1 METQKEGYAIVGLD
15 EFIEAKALPPQI
27 SAQKAELTALLSAL
41 VRTLQLG
48 KEKKLNI
55 FTDSKCGFHMLHA
68 HAAIWKESS
77 VQFSS
82 VAQSCPT
89 LCDPTNRSTPGLP
102 VHHHLPEFTQ
112 THVHRVHDAIQPSHP
127 RSSPSPPSPNPSQ
140 HQSLF
145 Q

>member
-55 FTDSKCGFHMLHA
+55 FTDSKYGFHVICDTCSCWHVEKREMLTDRYNPPQNIQ
-68 HAAIWKESS
+68 IWSW
-77 VQFSS
+77 
-82 VAQSCPT
+82 
-89 LCDPTNRSTPGLP
+89 
-102 VHHHLPEFTQ
+102 
-112 THVHRVHDAIQPSHP
+112 
-127 RSSPSPPSPNPSQ
+127 
-140 HQSLF
+140 LF
-145 Q
+145 